1 MNATKVVLIIC
12 SLLVA
17 TLLGG
22 VTVLSRAHRQQRELQ
37 AQFTARTAEVTALKA
52 ALAAT
57 EDTARQMEDKLQRMT
72 GVLLQS
78 TAQLTDARAE
88 LERRAVVPP
97 PVAAVAE
104 APPVKPL
111 PGAVITGTKE
121 EKNLRVIFPELRSKT
136 GQFIAKD
143 QEFSSHFGRNLVF
156 KDAAGARLRLDVDE
170 VHYAIL
176 ATLGIDLA
184 TAKQEQ
190 RDLDAKSAQYNAAA
204 KQAQA
209 AYAAAVA
216 QAAKE
221 AKEREVQLAIEMAKL
236 DEERRKA
243 IQEEN
248 LRQQSVEADRLRS
261 LAALR
266 SADAAMYGAISQ
278 PIYFFNNNN
287 FNPDGT
293 INYNPPAPSATVAAP
308 FASNTFYTAIS
319 NKVQLITV
327 PKNQPVPTPTTST
340 TPKKK

>member
-1 MNATKVVLIIC
+1 M
-12 SLLVA
+12 
-17 TLLGG
+17 
-22 VTVLSRAHRQQRELQ
+22 
-37 AQFTARTAEVTALKA
+37 
-52 ALAAT
+52 
-57 EDTARQMEDKLQRMT
+57 
-72 GVLLQS
+72 
-78 TAQLTDARAE
+78 
-88 LERRAVVPP
+88 
-97 PVAAVAE
+97 
-104 APPVKPL
+104 
-111 PGAVITGTKE
+111 
-121 EKNLRVIFPELRSKT
+121 
-136 GQFIAKD
+136 
-143 QEFSSHFGRNLVF
+143 
-156 KDAAGARLRLDVDE
+156 
-170 VHYAIL
+170 HYGIL

-190 RDLDAKSAQYNAAA
+190 RDLDAKSAQFNTAA

-266 SADAAMYGAISQ
+266 SADAAIYGAISQ
-278 PIYFFNNNN
+278 PIYFFNNGN

-293 INYNPPAPSATVAAP
+293 INYNPTGPTSTVAAP

-327 PKNQPVPTPTTST
+327 PKVQPTPTPA
-340 TPKKK
+340 PKKK

>member
-1 MNATKVVLIIC
+1 MNATKAVLIIC
-12 SLLVA
+12 SILVA

-22 VTVLSRAHRQQRELQ
+22 LTVLSRGHRQQRDLQ
-37 AQFTARTAEVTALKA
+37 AQLTSRTGEVTALKDV
-52 ALAAT
+52 LAAT

-78 TAQLTDARAE
+78 TANLADARAE
-88 LERRAVVPP
+88 LERRVVVPP
-97 PVAAVAE
+97 PVAIVA
-104 APPVKPL
+104 APPPPNPL
-111 PGAVITGTKE
+111 PTPIITGTKD

-136 GQFIAKD
+136 GHLIARE

-156 KDAAGARLRLDVDE
+156 KDAAGTRLRLDVEE

-190 RDLDAKSAQYNAAA
+190 RDLDAKSSQYNAAA

-209 AYAAAVA
+209 AYAAAMA

-221 AKEREVQLAIEMAKL
+221 QKEREVQLAIETAKL
-236 DEERRKA
+236 NEERRKA
-243 IQEEN
+243 MQEEY
-248 LRQQSVEADRLRS
+248 LRQQAVEADRLRS

-266 SADAAMYGAISQ
+266 NADAALYGALAQ
-278 PIYFFNNNN
+278 PTYYFNNFNN

-293 INYNPPAPSATVAAP
+293 PNYNNNPPAPSATVAAP
-308 FASNTFYTAIS
+308 FTSNTVYMVVS
-319 NKVQLITV
+319 NKVQLIRS
-327 PKNQPVPTPTTST
+327 PKGLPTP
-340 TPKKK
+340 